1 MTLLNPTTGRP
12 VAVAPIRVP
21 CAGALRATGGVL
33 AAMLRRYREAR
44 AIERLMELDA
54 TRLKDLGLSRGEIET
69 AVRRG
74 RNGLRAG

>member
-12 VAVAPIRVP
+12 VAAAPLRVA
-21 CAGALRATGGVL
+21 CAGALRAICGVI
-33 AAMLRRYREAR
+33 AAMLRRYREVR

-54 TRLKDLGLSRGEIET
+54 SRLKDLGLSRSEIET
-69 AVRRG
+69 AVRHG